1 MISFSEN
8 CGAGAHVIECLKLA
22 LRVLRKENQEK
33 LYPIGPARAGGVAMR
48 RWTVSAGC
56 ACVLALGCAMG
67 AVLGSAQATD
77 EAALKARMEQV
88 AQSYT
93 PGNAYMG
100 TALVVNGDKVLL
112 DKGYG
117 MADLEWGNAN
127 APDVK
132 FRLGSLTKQ
141 FTAALVL
148 LLQEDGKLN
157 IDDPVS
163 KYLPETPKT
172 WEKITLAELL
182 GHTSGIPNF
191 TDLKE
196 FGVWRMS
203 PHTVE
208 EELAFFKDKP
218 LDFEPG
224 SKFAYSN
231 SNFEVLG
238 AVIEKVSG
246 KKYVDELQERIL
258 TPLGMKDSG
267 LDTDELILPRRAQG
281 YMQGK
286 DGLQLA
292 RSESMSVPWAAG
304 SMYST
309 TGDLLKWERGLF
321 GGKVLNADSLKRMTT
336 PGKGDYGLG
345 VFIADKDGVKVV
357 RHGGGIEG
365 FNTYLAYV
373 PEKKIAVVVLANVN
387 GAAPGQMGDQLTD
400 LALGKPVTLA
410 SERKAV
416 PIAKEEL
423 AKFVGVYDLDA
434 GVSMTFA
441 VGADG
446 LTGQVGGQPAFP
458 LMYVGLKDGH
468 PRFLA
473 AKVGAEIEFVP
484 DASGA
489 FASIV
494 LHQGGENLPG
504 KKH

>member
-1 MISFSEN
+1 
-8 CGAGAHVIECLKLA
+8 
-22 LRVLRKENQEK
+22 
-33 LYPIGPARAGGVAMR
+33 
-48 RWTVSAGC
+48 
-56 ACVLALGCAMG
+56 
-67 AVLGSAQATD
+67 
-77 EAALKARMEQV
+77 
-88 AQSYT
+88 
-93 PGNAYMG
+93 MG
-100 TALVVNGDKVLL
+100 TVLVVDGDKVLL

-117 MADLEWGNAN
+117 MADLGWGNAN

-132 FRLGSLTKQ
+132 FHLGSLTKQ

-148 LLQEDGKLN
+148 LLQEDGKLK

-163 KYLPETPKT
+163 KYLPDTPKT

-191 TDLKE
+191 TDMKE

-203 PHTVE
+203 PHTVD

-246 KKYVDELQERIL
+246 KKYVDMLQERIL

-286 DGLQLA
+286 DGLVLA
-292 RSESMSVPWAAG
+292 RSESMTVPWAAG

-309 TGDLLKWERGLF
+309 TGDLLKWEHGLF
-321 GGKVLNADSLKRMTT
+321 GGKVLNADSLKAMTT
-336 PGKGDYGLG
+336 PGKGNYGLG
-345 VFIADKDGVKVV
+345 VFISDKDGVKVV
-357 RHGGGIEG
+357 DHGGGIEG
-365 FNTYLAYV
+365 FNTHLAYV
-373 PEKKIAVVVLANVN
+373 PEKRIAIVVLGNVN
-387 GAAPGQMGDQLTD
+387 GGAPGQMGGQLLD
-400 LALGKPVTLA
+400 VVLGKPVTLA

-416 PIAKEEL
+416 PIPKDEL
-423 AKFVGVYDLDA
+423 AKFVGVYDLEV
-434 GVSMTFA
+434 GVTITFA

-446 LTGQVGGQPAFP
+446 LTGQVGGQQAFP
-458 LMYVGLKDGH
+458 LMYAGVKDGH
-468 PRFLA
+468 PRFYA
-473 AKVGAEIEFVP
+473 ANVGAEMEFVP
-484 DASGA
+484 DAGGA

-494 LHQGGENLPG
+494 LHQGGQDVPG
-504 KKH
+504 KRK

>member
-1 MISFSEN
+1 M
-8 CGAGAHVIECLKLA
+8 AG
-22 LRVLRKENQEK
+22 Q
-33 LYPIGPARAGGVAMR
+33 G
-48 RWTVSAGC
+48 
-56 ACVLALGCAMG
+56 
-67 AVLGSAQATD
+67 TD
-77 EAALKARMEQV
+77 EAAVKARLEQV
-88 AQSYT
+88 GQSYT
-93 PGNAYMG
+93 PGNAFMG
-100 TALVVNGDKVLL
+100 TVLVVDGDKVLL

-117 MADLEWGNAN
+117 MADLGWGNAN

-132 FRLGSLTKQ
+132 FRLGSVTKQ

-148 LLQEDGKLN
+148 LMQEDGKLK
-157 IDDPVS
+157 IEDPVS
-163 KYLPETPKT
+163 KYLPDTPKT

-203 PHTVE
+203 PHTVD

-246 KKYVDELQERIL
+246 KKYVDVLQERIL

-267 LDTDELILPRRAQG
+267 LDTDELILPRKATG
-281 YMQGK
+281 YMRGK
-286 DGLQLA
+286 DGLELA
-292 RSESMSVPWAAG
+292 RSESMTVPWAAG

-321 GGKVLNADSLKRMTT
+321 GVKVLNADSLKAMTT
-336 PGKGDYGLG
+336 PGKGNYGMG
-345 VFIADKDGVKVV
+345 VFISTKEGPKVV
-357 RHGGGIEG
+357 EHGGGIEG
-365 FNTYLAYV
+365 FNTHLAYV
-373 PEKKIAVVVLANVN
+373 PEKRIAIVVLGNVN
-387 GAAPGQMGDQLTD
+387 GAAPGQMGGQLLD
-400 LALGKPVTLA
+400 VVLGKPVTLA

-416 PIAKEEL
+416 PIAKDEL
-423 AKFVGVYDLDA
+423 AKFVGAYDLEI
-434 GVSMTFA
+434 GISITFA
-441 VGADG
+441 VGTDG

-458 LMYVGLKDGH
+458 LMYQGLKDGH
-468 PRFLA
+468 PRFYA
-473 AKVGAEIEFVP
+473 ANVGAEMEFVP

-489 FASIV
+489 FTSMV
-494 LHQGGENLPG
+494 LHQGGQDIPG
-504 KKH
+504 KRK

>member
-1 MISFSEN
+1 MDKRISEGI
-8 CGAGAHVIECLKLA
+8 CMK
-22 LRVLRKENQEK
+22 
-33 LYPIGPARAGGVAMR
+33 
-48 RWTVSAGC
+48 RWMVNAAW
-56 ACVLALGCAMG
+56 ACVLALGCGVG
-67 AVLGSAQATD
+67 AGPVAGQGTD
-77 EAALKARMEQV
+77 EAAVKARLEQV

-93 PGNAYMG
+93 AGNAYMG
-100 TALVVNGDKVLL
+100 TVLVVDGDKVLL

-117 MADLEWGNAN
+117 MADLGWGNAN

-132 FRLGSLTKQ
+132 FHLGSLTKQ

-148 LLQEDGKLN
+148 LLQEDGKLK

-163 KYLPETPKT
+163 KYLPDTPKT

-191 TDLKE
+191 TDMKE

-203 PHTVE
+203 PHTVD

-246 KKYVDELQERIL
+246 KKYVDLLQERIL

-286 DGLQLA
+286 DGLVLA
-292 RSESMSVPWAAG
+292 RSESMTAPWAAG

-309 TGDLLKWERGLF
+309 TGDLLKWEHGLF
-321 GGKVLNADSLKRMTT
+321 GGKVLNADSLKAMTT
-336 PGKGDYGLG
+336 PGKGNYGLG
-345 VFIADKDGVKVV
+345 VFISDKDGVKVV
-357 RHGGGIEG
+357 DHGGGIEG
-365 FNTYLAYV
+365 FNTHLAYV
-373 PEKKIAVVVLANVN
+373 PEKRIAIVVLGNVN
-387 GAAPGQMGDQLTD
+387 GGAPGQMGGQLLD
-400 LALGKPVTLA
+400 VVLGKPVTLA

-416 PIAKEEL
+416 PIPKDEL
-423 AKFVGVYDLDA
+423 AKFVGVYDLEV
-434 GVSMTFA
+434 GVTITFA

-446 LTGQVGGQPAFP
+446 LTGQVGGQQAFP
-458 LMYVGLKDGH
+458 LMYAGVKDGH
-468 PRFLA
+468 PRFYA
-473 AKVGAEIEFVP
+473 ANVGAEMEFVP
-484 DASGA
+484 DAGGA

-494 LHQGGENLPG
+494 LHQGGQDVPG
-504 KKH
+504 KRK